1 MSYIG
6 VSLEN
11 KVAPN
16 FVKEDFVAG
25 GSSADFTLINE
36 VQGANPENIMVVL
49 NNVLQEPTVAYS
61 VVADASGNAKVLR
74 FTETPPS
81 GDDIYVVHRNHS
93 QIVRTPPTNSV
104 GLTQLQSAL
113 QTFTNDTFTGDGSTT
128 AFTTSKS
135 MPSSTGVLVFVD
147 GILQKTGT
155 HYNTSGTTLTFT
167 SAPDT
172 SAEIDVRHLTFVS
185 ANVKVADNSITTAS
199 IQDNAITSAKIAPG
213 AVVAADV
220 ADGGVTT
227 AKLADNAVTTAK
239 ITDANITTAKI
250 ANNAVTA
257 GKLATVN
264 FAGNTLTDTSNTGS
278 ITLDFATN
286 QNFVL
291 TLTGNVTLANP
302 TTEAVGQ
309 SGFIVFIQDG
319 SGSRTVSLGTDYET
333 AGGTGLTLSTAAS
346 TTDIVPYIV
355 VASSRIL
362 LGTPQLAFS

>member
-16 FVKEDFVAG
+16 FVKEDFTAG
-25 GSSADFTLINE
+25 GSSADFTLTFE

-49 NNVLQEPTVAYS
+49 NNVLQEPTIAYS
-61 VVADASGNAKVLR
+61 VVADASGNAKILR

-113 QTFTNDTFTGDGSTT
+113 QTFTNDTFTGDGSTS

-185 ANVKVADNSITTAS
+185 GNVKVADNSITTAS
-199 IQDNAITSAKIAPG
+199 IQDNAITAAKIAAG
-213 AVVAADV
+213 AVVADIADSSIV
-220 ADGGVTT
+220 T
-227 AKLADNAVTTAK
+227 AKLADNAITTAK
-239 ITDANITTAKI
+239 ITDAN
-250 ANNAVTA
+250 VTA
-257 GKLATVN
+257 AKLANVN

-333 AGGTGLTLSTAAS
+333 AGGAGLTLSTSAS

>member
-61 VVADASGNAKVLR
+61 VVADASGDAKILR

-81 GDDIYVVHRNHS
+81 GDEIYVVHRNHS

-113 QTFTNDTFTGDGSTT
+113 QTFTHDTFTGDGSTT

-147 GILQKTGT
+147 GILQKSGT

-167 SAPDT
+167 SAPDA

-185 ANVKVADNSITTAS
+185 ANVKVADNSVTTAS
-199 IQDNAITSAKIAPG
+199 IQDNAITAAKIAAG
-213 AVVAADV
+213 AVVADIADSSIV
-220 ADGGVTT
+220 T
-227 AKLADNAVTTAK
+227 AKLADNAITTAK
-239 ITDANITTAKI
+239 ITDAN
-250 ANNAVTA
+250 VTA
-257 GKLATVN
+257 AKLASVN

-278 ITLDFATN
+278 VTLDFATN

-309 SGFIVFIQDG
+309 SGFIVFIQD
-319 SGSRTVSLGTDYET
+319 STGSRTVSLGTDYET
-333 AGGTGLTLSTAAS
+333 VGGSGLTLSTAAS
-346 TTDIVPYIV
+346 TTDVVPYIV

>member
-6 VSLEN
+6 VSIEN

-25 GSSADFTLINE
+25 GSSADFTLTFE

-61 VVADASGNAKVLR
+61 VVADASGDAKILR

-81 GDDIYVVHRNHS
+81 GDEIYVVHRNHS

-113 QTFTNDTFTGDGSTT
+113 QTFTHDTFTGDGSTT

-147 GILQKTGT
+147 GILQKSGT

-185 ANVKVADNSITTAS
+185 ANVKVADNSVTTAS
-199 IQDNAITSAKIAPG
+199 IQDNAITAAKIAAG
-213 AVVAADV
+213 AVVADIADSSIV
-220 ADGGVTT
+220 T
-227 AKLADNAVTTAK
+227 AKLADNAITTAK
-239 ITDANITTAKI
+239 ITDAN
-250 ANNAVTA
+250 VTA
-257 GKLATVN
+257 AKLASVN

-278 ITLDFATN
+278 VTLDFATN

-309 SGFIVFIQDG
+309 SGFIVFIQD
-319 SGSRTVSLGTDYET
+319 STGSRTVSLGTDYET
-333 AGGTGLTLSTAAS
+333 VGGSGLTLSTAAS
-346 TTDIVPYIV
+346 TTDVVPYIV

>member
-61 VVADASGNAKVLR
+61 VVADASGDAKILR

-81 GDDIYVVHRNHS
+81 GDEIYVVHRNHS

-113 QTFTNDTFTGDGSTT
+113 QTFTNDTFTGDGSTV

-147 GILQKTGT
+147 GILQKSGT

-185 ANVKVADNSITTAS
+185 ANVKVADNSVTTAS
-199 IQDNAITSAKIAPG
+199 IQDNAITAAKIADG
-213 AVVAADV
+213 AVVADIADSSIV
-220 ADGGVTT
+220 T
-227 AKLADNAVTTAK
+227 AKLADNAITTAK
-239 ITDANITTAKI
+239 ITDAN
-250 ANNAVTA
+250 VTA
-257 GKLATVN
+257 AKLASVN

-278 ITLDFATN
+278 VTLDFATN

-309 SGFIVFIQDG
+309 SGFIVFIQD
-319 SGSRTVSLGTDYET
+319 STGSRTVSLGTDYET
-333 AGGTGLTLSTAAS
+333 VGGSGLTLSTAAS
-346 TTDIVPYIV
+346 TTDVVPYIV

>member
-61 VVADASGNAKVLR
+61 VVADASGDAKILR

-81 GDDIYVVHRNHS
+81 GDEIYVVHRNHS

-113 QTFTNDTFTGDGSTT
+113 QTFTHDTFTGDGSTV

-147 GILQKTGT
+147 GILQKSGT

-185 ANVKVADNSITTAS
+185 GNVKVADNSVTTAS
-199 IQDNAITSAKIAPG
+199 IQDNAITAAKIAAG
-213 AVVAADV
+213 AVVADIADSSIV
-220 ADGGVTT
+220 T
-227 AKLADNAVTTAK
+227 AKLADNAITTAK
-239 ITDANITTAKI
+239 ITDAN
-250 ANNAVTA
+250 VTA
-257 GKLATVN
+257 AKLASVN

-278 ITLDFATN
+278 VTLDFATN

-309 SGFIVFIQDG
+309 SGFIVFIQD
-319 SGSRTVSLGTDYET
+319 STGSRTVSLGTDYET
-333 AGGTGLTLSTAAS
+333 VGGSGLTLSTAAS
-346 TTDIVPYIV
+346 TTDVVPYIV

>member
-6 VSLEN
+6 VSIEN

-25 GSSADFTLINE
+25 GSSADFTLTFE

-61 VVADASGNAKVLR
+61 VVADASGDAKILR

-81 GDDIYVVHRNHS
+81 GDEIYVVHRNHS

-113 QTFTNDTFTGDGSTT
+113 QTFTNDTFTGDGSTV

-147 GILQKTGT
+147 GILQKSGT

-185 ANVKVADNSITTAS
+185 ANVKVADNSVTTAS
-199 IQDNAITSAKIAPG
+199 IQDNAITAAKIAAG
-213 AVVAADV
+213 AVVADIADSSIV
-220 ADGGVTT
+220 T
-227 AKLADNAVTTAK
+227 AKLADNAITTAK
-239 ITDANITTAKI
+239 ITDAN
-250 ANNAVTA
+250 VTA
-257 GKLATVN
+257 AKLASVN

-278 ITLDFATN
+278 VTLDFATN

-309 SGFIVFIQDG
+309 SGFIVFIQD
-319 SGSRTVSLGTDYET
+319 STGSRTVSLGTDYET
-333 AGGTGLTLSTAAS
+333 VGGSGLTLSSTAS
-346 TTDIVPYIV
+346 TTDVVPYIV

>member
-6 VSLEN
+6 VSIEN

-25 GSSADFTLINE
+25 GSSADFTVTFE

-61 VVADASGNAKVLR
+61 VVADASGDAKILR

-81 GDDIYVVHRNHS
+81 GDEIYVVHRNHS

-113 QTFTNDTFTGDGSTT
+113 QTFTHDTFTGDGSTV

-147 GILQKTGT
+147 GILQKSGT

-185 ANVKVADNSITTAS
+185 ANVKVADNSVTTAS
-199 IQDNAITSAKIAPG
+199 IQDNAITAAKIAAG
-213 AVVAADV
+213 AVVADIADSSIV
-220 ADGGVTT
+220 T
-227 AKLADNAVTTAK
+227 AKLADNAITTAK
-239 ITDANITTAKI
+239 ITDAN
-250 ANNAVTA
+250 VTA
-257 GKLATVN
+257 AKLASVN

-278 ITLDFATN
+278 VTLDFATN

-309 SGFIVFIQDG
+309 SGFIVFIQD
-319 SGSRTVSLGTDYET
+319 STGSRTVSLGTDYET
-333 AGGTGLTLSTAAS
+333 VGGSGLTLSTAAS
-346 TTDIVPYIV
+346 TTDVVPYIV

>member
-6 VSLEN
+6 VSIEN

-61 VVADASGNAKVLR
+61 VVSDASGNAKVLR

-172 SAEIDVRHLTFVS
+172 SAEIDVRHLTFAS

-199 IQDNAITSAKIAPG
+199 IQDNAITAAKIAAG
-213 AVVAADV
+213 AVVADIADSSIV
-220 ADGGVTT
+220 T
-227 AKLADNAVTTAK
+227 AKLADNAITTAK
-239 ITDANITTAKI
+239 ITDAN
-250 ANNAVTA
+250 VTA
-257 GKLATVN
+257 AKLANVN

-333 AGGTGLTLSTAAS
+333 AGGSGLTLSTAAS

>member
-6 VSLEN
+6 VSIEN

-61 VVADASGNAKVLR
+61 VVADASGDAKILR

-81 GDDIYVVHRNHS
+81 GDEIYVVHRNHS

-113 QTFTNDTFTGDGSTT
+113 QTFTHDTFTGDGSTT

-147 GILQKTGT
+147 GILQKSGT

-185 ANVKVADNSITTAS
+185 GNVKVADNSVTTAS
-199 IQDNAITSAKIAPG
+199 IQDNAITAAKIADG
-213 AVVAADV
+213 AVVADIADSSIV
-220 ADGGVTT
+220 T
-227 AKLADNAVTTAK
+227 AKLADNAITTAK
-239 ITDANITTAKI
+239 ITDAN
-250 ANNAVTA
+250 VTA
-257 GKLATVN
+257 AKLASVN

-278 ITLDFATN
+278 VTLDFATN

-309 SGFIVFIQDG
+309 SGFIVFIQD
-319 SGSRTVSLGTDYET
+319 STGSRTVSLGTDYET
-333 AGGTGLTLSTAAS
+333 VGGSGLTLSSTAS
-346 TTDIVPYIV
+346 TTDVVPYIV

>member
-61 VVADASGNAKVLR
+61 VVADASGDAKILR

-81 GDDIYVVHRNHS
+81 GDEIYVVHRNHS

-113 QTFTNDTFTGDGSTT
+113 QTFTHDTFTGDGSTT

-147 GILQKTGT
+147 GILQKSGT

-185 ANVKVADNSITTAS
+185 GNVKVADNSVTTAS
-199 IQDNAITSAKIAPG
+199 IQDNAITAAKIAAG
-213 AVVAADV
+213 AVVADIADSSIV
-220 ADGGVTT
+220 T
-227 AKLADNAVTTAK
+227 AKLADNAITTAK
-239 ITDANITTAKI
+239 ITDAN
-250 ANNAVTA
+250 VTA
-257 GKLATVN
+257 AKLASVN

-278 ITLDFATN
+278 VTLDFATN

-309 SGFIVFIQDG
+309 SGFIVFIQD
-319 SGSRTVSLGTDYET
+319 STGSRTVSLGTDYET
-333 AGGTGLTLSTAAS
+333 VGGSGLTLSTAAS
-346 TTDIVPYIV
+346 TTDVVPYIV

>member
-6 VSLEN
+6 VSIEN

-25 GSSADFTLINE
+25 GSSADFTLTFE

-61 VVADASGNAKVLR
+61 VVNDASGNAKILR

-93 QIVRTPPTNSV
+93 QLVRTPPTNSV

-113 QTFTNDTFTGDGSTT
+113 QTFTNDTFTGDGSTV

-147 GILQKTGT
+147 GILQKSGT

-167 SAPDT
+167 SAPDA

-185 ANVKVADNSITTAS
+185 GNVKVADNSVTTAS
-199 IQDNAITSAKIAPG
+199 IQDNAITAAKIAAG
-213 AVVAADV
+213 AVVADIADSSIV
-220 ADGGVTT
+220 T
-227 AKLADNAVTTAK
+227 AKLADNAITTAK
-239 ITDANITTAKI
+239 ITDAN
-250 ANNAVTA
+250 VTA
-257 GKLATVN
+257 AKLASVN
-264 FAGNTLTDTSNTGS
+264 FAGNTLTDTSNTGNV
-278 ITLDFATN
+278 TLDFATN

-291 TLTGNVTLANP
+291 TLTGNVTLVNP

-309 SGFIVFIQDG
+309 SGFIVFIQD
-319 SGSRTVSLGTDYET
+319 STGSRTVSLGTDYET
-333 AGGTGLTLSTAAS
+333 VGGSGLTLSTAAS
-346 TTDIVPYIV
+346 TTDVVPYIV

>member
-6 VSLEN
+6 VSIEN

-25 GSSADFTLINE
+25 GSSADFTLTFE

-61 VVADASGNAKVLR
+61 VVADASGNAKILR

-81 GDDIYVVHRNHS
+81 GDEIYVVHRNHS

-113 QTFTNDTFTGDGSTT
+113 QTFTNDTFTGDGSTV

-147 GILQKTGT
+147 GILQKSGT

-167 SAPDT
+167 SAPDA

-185 ANVKVADNSITTAS
+185 GNVKVADNSITTAS
-199 IQDNAITSAKIAPG
+199 IQDNAITADKIAAG
-213 AVVAADV
+213 AVVADIADSSIV
-220 ADGGVTT
+220 T
-227 AKLADNAVTTAK
+227 AKLADNAITTAK
-239 ITDANITTAKI
+239 ITDAN
-250 ANNAVTA
+250 VTA
-257 GKLATVN
+257 AKLASVN

-278 ITLDFATN
+278 VTLDFATN

-309 SGFIVFIQDG
+309 SGFIVFIQD
-319 SGSRTVSLGTDYET
+319 SAGSRTVSLGTDYET
-333 AGGTGLTLSTAAS
+333 VGGSGLTLSTAAS
-346 TTDIVPYIV
+346 TTDVVPYIV

>member
-6 VSLEN
+6 VSIEN

-25 GSSADFTLINE
+25 GSSADFTLTFE

-61 VVADASGNAKVLR
+61 VVNDASGNAKILR

-93 QIVRTPPTNSV
+93 QLVRTPPTNSV

-113 QTFTNDTFTGDGSTT
+113 QTFTNDTFTGDGSTV

-147 GILQKTGT
+147 GILQKSGT

-167 SAPDT
+167 SAPDA

-185 ANVKVADNSITTAS
+185 GNVKVADNSVTTAS
-199 IQDNAITSAKIAPG
+199 IQDNAITAAKIAAG
-213 AVVAADV
+213 AVVADIADSSIV
-220 ADGGVTT
+220 T
-227 AKLADNAVTTAK
+227 AKLADNAITTAK
-239 ITDANITTAKI
+239 ITDAN
-250 ANNAVTA
+250 VTA
-257 GKLATVN
+257 AKLASVN

-278 ITLDFATN
+278 VTLDFATN

-291 TLTGNVTLANP
+291 TLTGNVTLVNP

-309 SGFIVFIQDG
+309 SGFIVFIQD
-319 SGSRTVSLGTDYET
+319 STGSRTVSLGTDYET
-333 AGGTGLTLSTAAS
+333 VGGSGLTLSTAAS
-346 TTDIVPYIV
+346 TTDVVPYIV

>member
-25 GSSADFTLINE
+25 GSSADFTLTFE

-61 VVADASGNAKVLR
+61 VVADASGDAKILR

-81 GDDIYVVHRNHS
+81 GDEIYVVHRNHS

-104 GLTQLQSAL
+104 GSTQLQSAL
-113 QTFTNDTFTGDGSTT
+113 QTFTHDTFTGDGSTT

-147 GILQKTGT
+147 GILQKSGT

-185 ANVKVADNSITTAS
+185 ANVKVADNSVTTAS
-199 IQDNAITSAKIAPG
+199 IQDNAITAAKIAAG
-213 AVVAADV
+213 AVVADIADSSIV
-220 ADGGVTT
+220 T
-227 AKLADNAVTTAK
+227 AKLADNAITTAK
-239 ITDANITTAKI
+239 ITDAN
-250 ANNAVTA
+250 VTA
-257 GKLATVN
+257 AKLASVN

-278 ITLDFATN
+278 VTLDFATN

-309 SGFIVFIQDG
+309 SGFIVFIQD
-319 SGSRTVSLGTDYET
+319 STGSRTVSLGTDYET
-333 AGGTGLTLSTAAS
+333 VGGSGLTLSTAAS
-346 TTDIVPYIV
+346 TTDVVPYIV

>member
-6 VSLEN
+6 VSIEN

-25 GSSADFTLINE
+25 GSSADFTLTFE

-61 VVADASGNAKVLR
+61 VVADASGDAKILR

-81 GDDIYVVHRNHS
+81 GDEIYVVHRNHS

-113 QTFTNDTFTGDGSTT
+113 QTFTHDTFTGDGSTV

-147 GILQKTGT
+147 GILQKSGT

-185 ANVKVADNSITTAS
+185 GNVKVADNSVTTAS
-199 IQDNAITSAKIAPG
+199 IQDNAITAAKIADG
-213 AVVAADV
+213 AVVADIADSSIV
-220 ADGGVTT
+220 T
-227 AKLADNAVTTAK
+227 AKLADNAITTAK
-239 ITDANITTAKI
+239 ITDAN
-250 ANNAVTA
+250 VTA
-257 GKLATVN
+257 AKLASVN

-278 ITLDFATN
+278 VTLDFATN

-309 SGFIVFIQDG
+309 SGFIVFIPD
-319 SGSRTVSLGTDYET
+319 STVSRTVSLGTDYET
-333 AGGTGLTLSTAAS
+333 VGGSGLTLSTAAS
-346 TTDIVPYIV
+346 TTDVVPYIV

>member
-6 VSLEN
+6 VSIEN

-25 GSSADFTLINE
+25 GSSADFTLTFE

-81 GDDIYVVHRNHS
+81 GDEIYVVHRNHS

-113 QTFTNDTFTGDGSTT
+113 QTFTNDTFTGDGSTV

-147 GILQKTGT
+147 GILQKSGT

-167 SAPDT
+167 SAPDA

-185 ANVKVADNSITTAS
+185 GNVKVADNSVTTAS
-199 IQDNAITSAKIAPG
+199 IQDNAITAAKIAAG
-213 AVVAADV
+213 AVVADIADSSIV
-220 ADGGVTT
+220 T
-227 AKLADNAVTTAK
+227 AKLADNAITTAK
-239 ITDANITTAKI
+239 ITDAN
-250 ANNAVTA
+250 VTA
-257 GKLATVN
+257 AKLASVN
-264 FAGNTLTDTSNTGS
+264 FAGNTLTDTSNTGNV
-278 ITLDFATN
+278 TLDFATN

-291 TLTGNVTLANP
+291 TLTGNVTLVNP

-309 SGFIVFIQDG
+309 SGFIVFIQD
-319 SGSRTVSLGTDYET
+319 STGSRTVSLGTDYET
-333 AGGTGLTLSTAAS
+333 VGGSGLTLSTAAS
-346 TTDIVPYIV
+346 TTDVVPYIV

>member
-6 VSLEN
+6 VSIEN

-25 GSSADFTLINE
+25 GSSADFTLTFE

-61 VVADASGNAKVLR
+61 VVADASGDAKILR

-81 GDDIYVVHRNHS
+81 GDEIYVVHRNHS

-147 GILQKTGT
+147 GILQKSGT

-185 ANVKVADNSITTAS
+185 ANVKVADNSVTTAS
-199 IQDNAITSAKIAPG
+199 IQDNAITAAKIAAG
-213 AVVAADV
+213 AVVADIADSSIV
-220 ADGGVTT
+220 T
-227 AKLADNAVTTAK
+227 AKLADNAITTAK
-239 ITDANITTAKI
+239 ITDAN
-250 ANNAVTA
+250 VTA
-257 GKLATVN
+257 AKLASVN

-278 ITLDFATN
+278 VTLDFATN

-309 SGFIVFIQDG
+309 SGFIVFIQD
-319 SGSRTVSLGTDYET
+319 STGSRTVSLGTDYET
-333 AGGTGLTLSTAAS
+333 VGGSGLTLSTAAS
-346 TTDIVPYIV
+346 TTDVVPYIV

>member
-6 VSLEN
+6 VSIEN

-25 GSSADFTLINE
+25 GSSADFTLTFE

-61 VVADASGNAKVLR
+61 VVNDASGNAKILR

-93 QIVRTPPTNSV
+93 QLVRTPPTNSV

-113 QTFTNDTFTGDGSTT
+113 QTFTNDTFTGDGSTV

-147 GILQKTGT
+147 GILQKSGT

-167 SAPDT
+167 SAPDA

-185 ANVKVADNSITTAS
+185 GNVKVADNSVTTAS
-199 IQDNAITSAKIAPG
+199 IQDNAITAAKIAAG
-213 AVVAADV
+213 AVVADIADSSIV
-220 ADGGVTT
+220 T
-227 AKLADNAVTTAK
+227 AKLADNAITTAK
-239 ITDANITTAKI
+239 ITDAN
-250 ANNAVTA
+250 VTA
-257 GKLATVN
+257 AKLASVN

-278 ITLDFATN
+278 VTLDFATN

-309 SGFIVFIQDG
+309 SGFIVFIQD
-319 SGSRTVSLGTDYET
+319 STGSRTVSLGTDYET
-333 AGGTGLTLSTAAS
+333 VGGSGLTLSTAAS
-346 TTDIVPYIV
+346 TTDVVPYIV

>member
-6 VSLEN
+6 VSIEN

-25 GSSADFTLINE
+25 GSSADFTLTFE

-61 VVADASGNAKVLR
+61 VVADASGNAKILR

-81 GDDIYVVHRNHS
+81 GDEIYVVHRNHS

-113 QTFTNDTFTGDGSTT
+113 QTFTHDTFTGDGSTV

-147 GILQKTGT
+147 GILQKSGT

-167 SAPDT
+167 SAPDA

-185 ANVKVADNSITTAS
+185 GNVKVADNSVTTAS
-199 IQDNAITSAKIAPG
+199 IQDNAITADKIAAG
-213 AVVAADV
+213 AVVADIADSSIV
-220 ADGGVTT
+220 T
-227 AKLADNAVTTAK
+227 AKLADNAITTAK
-239 ITDANITTAKI
+239 ITDAN
-250 ANNAVTA
+250 VTA
-257 GKLATVN
+257 AKLANVN
-264 FAGNTLTDTSNTGS
+264 FAGNTLTDTSNTGNV
-278 ITLDFATN
+278 TLDFATN

-309 SGFIVFIQDG
+309 SGFIVFIQD
-319 SGSRTVSLGTDYET
+319 STGSRTVSLGTDYET
-333 AGGTGLTLSTAAS
+333 VGGSGLTLSTTAS
-346 TTDIVPYIV
+346 TTDVVPYIV

>member
-6 VSLEN
+6 VSIEN

-25 GSSADFTLINE
+25 GSSADFTLTFE

-61 VVADASGNAKVLR
+61 VVADASGDAKILR

-81 GDDIYVVHRNHS
+81 GDEIYVVHRNHS

-113 QTFTNDTFTGDGSTT
+113 QTFTNDTFTGDGSTV

-147 GILQKTGT
+147 GILQKSGT

-185 ANVKVADNSITTAS
+185 ANVKVADNSVTTAS
-199 IQDNAITSAKIAPG
+199 IQDNAITAAKIAAG
-213 AVVAADV
+213 AVVADIADSSIV
-220 ADGGVTT
+220 T
-227 AKLADNAVTTAK
+227 AKLADNAITTAK
-239 ITDANITTAKI
+239 ITDAN
-250 ANNAVTA
+250 VTA
-257 GKLATVN
+257 AKLASVN

-278 ITLDFATN
+278 VTLDFATN

-309 SGFIVFIQDG
+309 SGFIVFIQD
-319 SGSRTVSLGTDYET
+319 STGSRTVSLGTDYET
-333 AGGTGLTLSTAAS
+333 VGGSGLTLSTAAS
-346 TTDIVPYIV
+346 TTDVVPYIV

>member
-61 VVADASGNAKVLR
+61 VVADASGNAKILR

-81 GDDIYVVHRNHS
+81 GDEIYVVHRNHS

-113 QTFTNDTFTGDGSTT
+113 QTFTHDTFTGDGSTV

-147 GILQKTGT
+147 GILQKSGT

-185 ANVKVADNSITTAS
+185 ANVKVADNSVTTAS
-199 IQDNAITSAKIAPG
+199 IQDNAITAAKIAAG
-213 AVVAADV
+213 AVVADIADSSIV
-220 ADGGVTT
+220 T
-227 AKLADNAVTTAK
+227 AKLADNAITTAK
-239 ITDANITTAKI
+239 ITDAN
-250 ANNAVTA
+250 VTA
-257 GKLATVN
+257 AKLASVN

-278 ITLDFATN
+278 VTLDFATN

-309 SGFIVFIQDG
+309 SGFIVFIQD
-319 SGSRTVSLGTDYET
+319 STGSRTVSLGTDYET
-333 AGGTGLTLSTAAS
+333 VGGSGLTLSTAAS
-346 TTDIVPYIV
+346 TTDVVPYIV

>member
-6 VSLEN
+6 VSIEN

-25 GSSADFTLINE
+25 GSSADFTLTFE

-61 VVADASGNAKVLR
+61 VVADASGNAKILR

-81 GDDIYVVHRNHS
+81 GDEIYVVHRNHS

-104 GLTQLQSAL
+104 GLSPLQSAL
-113 QTFTNDTFTGDGSTT
+113 QTFTNDTFTGDGSTV

-147 GILQKTGT
+147 GILQKSGT

-185 ANVKVADNSITTAS
+185 GNVKVADNSVTTAS
-199 IQDNAITSAKIAPG
+199 IQDNAITAAKIAAG
-213 AVVAADV
+213 AVVADIADSSIV
-220 ADGGVTT
+220 T
-227 AKLADNAVTTAK
+227 AKLADNAITTAK
-239 ITDANITTAKI
+239 ITDAN
-250 ANNAVTA
+250 VTA
-257 GKLATVN
+257 AKLASVN

-278 ITLDFATN
+278 VTLDFATN

-309 SGFIVFIQDG
+309 SGFIVFIQD
-319 SGSRTVSLGTDYET
+319 STGSRTVSLGTDYET
-333 AGGTGLTLSTAAS
+333 VGGSGLTLSSTAS
-346 TTDIVPYIV
+346 TTDVVPYIV

>member
-6 VSLEN
+6 VSIEN

-61 VVADASGNAKVLR
+61 VVADASGDAKILR

-81 GDDIYVVHRNHS
+81 GDEIYVVHRNHS

-113 QTFTNDTFTGDGSTT
+113 QTFTNDTFTGDGSTV

-147 GILQKTGT
+147 GILQKSGT

-185 ANVKVADNSITTAS
+185 ANVKVADNSVTTAS
-199 IQDNAITSAKIAPG
+199 IQDNAITAAKIAAG
-213 AVVAADV
+213 AVVADIADSSIV
-220 ADGGVTT
+220 T
-227 AKLADNAVTTAK
+227 AKLADNAITTAK
-239 ITDANITTAKI
+239 ITDAN
-250 ANNAVTA
+250 VTA
-257 GKLATVN
+257 AKLASVN

-278 ITLDFATN
+278 VTLDFATN

-309 SGFIVFIQDG
+309 SGFIVFIQD
-319 SGSRTVSLGTDYET
+319 STGSRTVSLGTDYET
-333 AGGTGLTLSTAAS
+333 VGGSGLTLSTAAS
-346 TTDIVPYIV
+346 TTDVVPYIV

>member
-61 VVADASGNAKVLR
+61 VVADASGDAKILR

-81 GDDIYVVHRNHS
+81 GDEIYVVHRNHS

-113 QTFTNDTFTGDGSTT
+113 QTFTHDTFTGDGSTV

-147 GILQKTGT
+147 GILQKSGT

-185 ANVKVADNSITTAS
+185 ANVKVADNSVTTAS
-199 IQDNAITSAKIAPG
+199 IQDNAITAAKIAAG
-213 AVVAADV
+213 AVVADIADSSIV
-220 ADGGVTT
+220 T
-227 AKLADNAVTTAK
+227 AKLADNAITTAK
-239 ITDANITTAKI
+239 ITDAN
-250 ANNAVTA
+250 VTA
-257 GKLATVN
+257 AKLASVN

-278 ITLDFATN
+278 VTLDFATN

-309 SGFIVFIQDG
+309 SGFIVFIQD
-319 SGSRTVSLGTDYET
+319 STGSRTVSLGTDYET
-333 AGGTGLTLSTAAS
+333 VGGSGLTLSTAAS
-346 TTDIVPYIV
+346 TTDVVPYIV

>member
-61 VVADASGNAKVLR
+61 VVADASGDAKILR

-81 GDDIYVVHRNHS
+81 GDEIYVVHRNHS

-113 QTFTNDTFTGDGSTT
+113 QTFTHDTFTGDGSTV

-147 GILQKTGT
+147 GILQKSGT

-185 ANVKVADNSITTAS
+185 ANVKVADNSVTTAS
-199 IQDNAITSAKIAPG
+199 IQDNAITAAKIAAG
-213 AVVAADV
+213 AVVADIADSSIV
-220 ADGGVTT
+220 T
-227 AKLADNAVTTAK
+227 AKLADNAITTAK
-239 ITDANITTAKI
+239 ITDAN
-250 ANNAVTA
+250 VTA
-257 GKLATVN
+257 AKLASVN

-278 ITLDFATN
+278 VTLDFATN

-309 SGFIVFIQDG
+309 SGFIVFIQD
-319 SGSRTVSLGTDYET
+319 STGSRTVSLGTDYET
-333 AGGTGLTLSTAAS
+333 VGGSGLTLSSTAS
-346 TTDIVPYIV
+346 TTDVVPYIV

>member
-11 KVAPN
+11 KVSPN
-16 FVKEDFVAG
+16 FVKEDFIAG

-61 VVADASGNAKVLR
+61 VVSDASGNAKVLR

-104 GLTQLQSAL
+104 GLTQLQNAL

-128 AFTTSKS
+128 AFTTSKT

-172 SAEIDVRHLTFVS
+172 SAEIDVRHLTFAS

-199 IQDNAITSAKIAPG
+199 IQDNAITAAKIAAG
-213 AVVAADV
+213 AVVADIADSSIV
-220 ADGGVTT
+220 T
-227 AKLADNAVTTAK
+227 AKLADNAITTAK
-239 ITDANITTAKI
+239 ITDAN
-250 ANNAVTA
+250 VTA
-257 GKLATVN
+257 AKLANVN

-278 ITLDFATN
+278 VTLDFATN

>member
-61 VVADASGNAKVLR
+61 VVADASGDAKILR

-81 GDDIYVVHRNHS
+81 GDEIYVVHRNHS

-113 QTFTNDTFTGDGSTT
+113 QTFTNDTFTGDGSTV

-147 GILQKTGT
+147 GILQKSGT

-185 ANVKVADNSITTAS
+185 ANVKVADNSVTTAS
-199 IQDNAITSAKIAPG
+199 IQDNAITAAKIAAG
-213 AVVAADV
+213 AVVADIADSSIV
-220 ADGGVTT
+220 T
-227 AKLADNAVTTAK
+227 AKLADNAITTAK
-239 ITDANITTAKI
+239 ITDAN
-250 ANNAVTA
+250 VTA
-257 GKLATVN
+257 AKLASVN

-278 ITLDFATN
+278 VTLDFATN

-309 SGFIVFIQDG
+309 SGFIVFIQD
-319 SGSRTVSLGTDYET
+319 STGSRTVSLGTDYET
-333 AGGTGLTLSTAAS
+333 VGGSGLTLSTAAS
-346 TTDIVPYIV
+346 TTDVVPYIV

>member
-6 VSLEN
+6 VSIEN

-61 VVADASGNAKVLR
+61 VVADASGDAKILR

-81 GDDIYVVHRNHS
+81 GDEIYVVHRNHS

-113 QTFTNDTFTGDGSTT
+113 QTFTHDTFTGDGSTT

-147 GILQKTGT
+147 GILQKSGT

-167 SAPDT
+167 SAPDA

-185 ANVKVADNSITTAS
+185 ANVKVADNSVTTAS
-199 IQDNAITSAKIAPG
+199 IQDNAITAAKIAAG
-213 AVVAADV
+213 AVVADIADSSIV
-220 ADGGVTT
+220 T
-227 AKLADNAVTTAK
+227 AKLADNAITTAK
-239 ITDANITTAKI
+239 ITDAN
-250 ANNAVTA
+250 VTA
-257 GKLATVN
+257 AKLASVN

-278 ITLDFATN
+278 VTLDFATN

-309 SGFIVFIQDG
+309 SGFIVFIQD
-319 SGSRTVSLGTDYET
+319 STGSRTVSLGTDYET
-333 AGGTGLTLSTAAS
+333 VGGSGLTLSTAAS
-346 TTDIVPYIV
+346 TTDVVPYIV

>member
-61 VVADASGNAKVLR
+61 VVADASGDAKILR

-81 GDDIYVVHRNHS
+81 GDEIYVVHRNHS

-113 QTFTNDTFTGDGSTT
+113 QTFTHDTFTGDGSTT

-147 GILQKTGT
+147 GILQKSGT

-185 ANVKVADNSITTAS
+185 ANVKVADNSVTTAS
-199 IQDNAITSAKIAPG
+199 IQDNAITAAKIAAG
-213 AVVAADV
+213 AVVADIADSSIV
-220 ADGGVTT
+220 T
-227 AKLADNAVTTAK
+227 AKLADNAITTAK
-239 ITDANITTAKI
+239 ITDAN
-250 ANNAVTA
+250 VTA
-257 GKLATVN
+257 AKLASVN

-278 ITLDFATN
+278 VTLDFATN

-309 SGFIVFIQDG
+309 SGFIVFIQD
-319 SGSRTVSLGTDYET
+319 STGSRTVSLGTDYET
-333 AGGTGLTLSTAAS
+333 VGGSGLTLSTTAS
-346 TTDIVPYIV
+346 TTDVVPYIV

>member
-6 VSLEN
+6 VSIEN

-25 GSSADFTLINE
+25 GSSADFTLTFE

-61 VVADASGNAKVLR
+61 VVADASGDAKILR

-81 GDDIYVVHRNHS
+81 GDEIYVVHRNHS

-104 GLTQLQSAL
+104 GLSQLQSAL
-113 QTFTNDTFTGDGSTT
+113 QTFTNDTFTGDGSTV
-128 AFTTSKS
+128 AFTTTKS
-135 MPSSTGVLVFVD
+135 MPTSTGVLVFVD
-147 GILQKTGT
+147 GILQKSGT

-185 ANVKVADNSITTAS
+185 GNVKVADNSITTAS
-199 IQDNAITSAKIAPG
+199 IQDNAITADKIAAG
-213 AVVAADV
+213 AVVADIADSSIV
-220 ADGGVTT
+220 T
-227 AKLADNAVTTAK
+227 AKLADNAITTAK
-239 ITDANITTAKI
+239 ITDAN
-250 ANNAVTA
+250 VTA
-257 GKLATVN
+257 AKLASVN

-278 ITLDFATN
+278 VTLDFATN

-309 SGFIVFIQDG
+309 SGFIVFIQD
-319 SGSRTVSLGTDYET
+319 STGSRTVSLGTDYET
-333 AGGTGLTLSTAAS
+333 VGGSGLTLSTAAS
-346 TTDIVPYIV
+346 TTDVVPYIV

>member
-61 VVADASGNAKVLR
+61 VVADASGDAKILR

-81 GDDIYVVHRNHS
+81 GDEIYVVHRNHS

-113 QTFTNDTFTGDGSTT
+113 QTFTHDTFTGDGSTV
-128 AFTTSKS
+128 AFTTTKS

-147 GILQKTGT
+147 GILQKSGT

-185 ANVKVADNSITTAS
+185 GNVKVADNSVTTAS
-199 IQDNAITSAKIAPG
+199 IQDNAITAAKIAAG
-213 AVVAADV
+213 AVVADIADSSIV
-220 ADGGVTT
+220 T
-227 AKLADNAVTTAK
+227 AKLADNAITTAK
-239 ITDANITTAKI
+239 ITDAN
-250 ANNAVTA
+250 VTA
-257 GKLATVN
+257 AKLASVN

-278 ITLDFATN
+278 VTLDFATN

-309 SGFIVFIQDG
+309 SGFIVFIQD
-319 SGSRTVSLGTDYET
+319 STGSRTVSLGTDYET
-333 AGGTGLTLSTAAS
+333 VGGSGLTLSTAAS
-346 TTDIVPYIV
+346 TTDVVPYIV

>member
-6 VSLEN
+6 VSIEN

-25 GSSADFTLINE
+25 GSSADFTLTFE

-61 VVADASGNAKVLR
+61 VVADASGNAKILR

-81 GDDIYVVHRNHS
+81 GDEIYVIHRNHS

-113 QTFTNDTFTGDGSTT
+113 QTFTHDTFTGDGSTV

-147 GILQKTGT
+147 GILQKSGT

-167 SAPDT
+167 SAPDA

-185 ANVKVADNSITTAS
+185 GTVKVADNSITTAS
-199 IQDNAITSAKIAPG
+199 IQDNAITADKIAAG
-213 AVVAADV
+213 AVVADIADSSIV
-220 ADGGVTT
+220 T
-227 AKLADNAVTTAK
+227 AKLADNAITTAK
-239 ITDANITTAKI
+239 ITDANITA
-250 ANNAVTA
+250 A
-257 GKLATVN
+257 KLASVN

-278 ITLDFATN
+278 VTLDFATN

-309 SGFIVFIQDG
+309 SGFIVFIQD
-319 SGSRTVSLGTDYET
+319 SAGSRTVSLGTDYET
-333 AGGTGLTLSTAAS
+333 VGGSGLTLSTAAS
-346 TTDIVPYIV
+346 TTDVVPYIV

>member
-6 VSLEN
+6 VSIEN

-61 VVADASGNAKVLR
+61 VVADASGDAKILR

-81 GDDIYVVHRNHS
+81 GDEIYVVHRNHS

-113 QTFTNDTFTGDGSTT
+113 QTFTHDTFTGDGSTT

-147 GILQKTGT
+147 GILQKSGT

-185 ANVKVADNSITTAS
+185 ANVKVADNSVTTAS
-199 IQDNAITSAKIAPG
+199 IQDNAITAAKIAAG
-213 AVVAADV
+213 AVVADIADSSIV
-220 ADGGVTT
+220 T
-227 AKLADNAVTTAK
+227 AKLADNAITTAK
-239 ITDANITTAKI
+239 ITDAN
-250 ANNAVTA
+250 VTA
-257 GKLATVN
+257 AKLASVN

-278 ITLDFATN
+278 VTLDFATN

-309 SGFIVFIQDG
+309 SGFIVFIQD
-319 SGSRTVSLGTDYET
+319 STGSRTVSLGTDYET
-333 AGGTGLTLSTAAS
+333 VGGSGLTLSTAAS
-346 TTDIVPYIV
+346 TTDVVPYIV